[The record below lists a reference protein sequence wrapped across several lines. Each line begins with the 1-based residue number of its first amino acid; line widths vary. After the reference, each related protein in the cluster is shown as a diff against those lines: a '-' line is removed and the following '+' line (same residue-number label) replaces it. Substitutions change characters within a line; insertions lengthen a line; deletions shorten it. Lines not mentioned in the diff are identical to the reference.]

1 MMFGNCLA
9 LATLMGTFRA
19 AGDSL
24 TGPYKEGTPLSVGGG
39 DENTPEWREEREK
52 RRMRF
57 FKVSER
63 GREEREH
70 GGRETDFELV
80 PSFDRLAATKR
91 DGGVKVEAHGEALSD
106 GNATP

>member
-57 FKVSER
+57 FKVR
-63 GREEREH
+63 RRELGEREH
-70 GGRETDFELV
+70 GGSKED
-80 PSFDRLAATKR
+80 
-91 DGGVKVEAHGEALSD
+91 
-106 GNATP
+106 